1 MPTTWRLYVIGGLG
15 MVAALWL
22 LHLWRETR
30 DELAQE
36 KQRHEAREK
45 QLQELILLLQRDSAQ
60 RVVVQVEQAKA
71 TGNEV
76 RSRPATVPEAQL
88 SEARGVAWDK
98 QLEDAL
104 ARGRRAGHR

>member
-1 MPTTWRLYVIGGLG
+1 MATWRLYVIGAVG
-15 MVAALWL
+15 MALAL
-22 LHLWRETR
+22 YVLHLWRETR

-60 RVVVQVEQAKA
+60 RVVVQVEQAKTTA
-71 TGNEV
+71 TEV
-76 RSRPATVPEAQL
+76 RSRPPSVAEAKL
-88 SEARGVAWDK
+88 SEARGKAWDAE
-98 QLEDAL
+98 LEDAL